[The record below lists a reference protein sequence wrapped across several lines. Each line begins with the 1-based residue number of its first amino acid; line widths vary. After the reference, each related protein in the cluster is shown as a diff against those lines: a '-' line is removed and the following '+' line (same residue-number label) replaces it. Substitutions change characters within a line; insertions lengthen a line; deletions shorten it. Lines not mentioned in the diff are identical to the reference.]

1 MIKKRVFTKGATL
14 ASALVVNLLILFL
27 VPQFAR
33 QETAVSAPHS
43 FDAVRLTQYRPDPQ
57 PEPRPQRRQAPPE
70 PVPEKM
76 DPPPAP
82 TLSRP
87 DPPRPPTPTPD
98 IQVPDLRFEINPAL
112 KTAMAVAPPP
122 KPKPKPKPRPKPKPA
137 PQPAARKPAP
147 EPEPA
152 EPQPSPPAR
161 VAARKPAPAPASPAP
176 ARPVQS
182 EFGLDEVDQP
192 PRIVRKVEPDYP
204 YRARRRSVHGEV
216 TVKFLVTEKG
226 DVDRLSVVK
235 ARPEGVFEK
244 SVVRAVQR
252 WRFSPGVHRGR
263 PVATWVVL
271 PIQFK
276 LNG

>member
-1 MIKKRVFTKGATL
+1 MTAKRFFSKGAAL
-14 ASALVVNLLILFL
+14 ASALAVNLLILFI

-33 QETAVSAPHS
+33 QETMVSARPA
-43 FDAVRLTQYRPDPQ
+43 FDAVRLTQYRPSPQ
-57 PEPRPQRRQAPPE
+57 PESRPQRRKMPPE
-70 PVPEKM
+70 PVPEKT

-87 DPPRPPTPTPD
+87 DPPRPTPPAPKL
-98 IQVPDLRFEINPAL
+98 QVPELRFEINPAL

-122 KPKPKPKPRPKPKPA
+122 KPKPKPRPKPA
-137 PQPAARKPAP
+137 PAPQPVVRKPAP
-147 EPEPA
+147 KPEPA
-152 EPQPSPPAR
+152 APEPSPPAR
-161 VAARKPAPAPASPAP
+161 AVTRKPSPAPASPAP
-176 ARPVQS
+176 AAPVRS

-192 PRIVRKVEPDYP
+192 PRIVRKVQPDYP

-226 DVDRLSVVK
+226 EVDRLSVVK

-252 WRFSPGVHRGR
+252 WRFSPGIHGGR

-276 LNG
+276 LSG